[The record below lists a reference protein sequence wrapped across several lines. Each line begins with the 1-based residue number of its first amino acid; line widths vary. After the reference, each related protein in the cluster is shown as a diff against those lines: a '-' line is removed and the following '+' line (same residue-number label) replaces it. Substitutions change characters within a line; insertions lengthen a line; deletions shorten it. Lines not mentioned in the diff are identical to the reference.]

1 MTMSLDD
8 HESAPGAQTGRA
20 RQQCIY
26 SLLRGYAVSFKKTH
40 PVRTSCITL
49 RPESKTPDLNI
60 LNFSDRY
67 ILAIPVYIK
76 ALRKYY
82 IKLK

>member
-1 MTMSLDD
+1 MR
-8 HESAPGAQTGRA
+8 APLAPKRA
-20 RQQCIY
+20 EPDTNVYTLSCVATR
-26 SLLRGYAVSFKKTH
+26 SLLKKTH
-40 PVRTSCITL
+40 PGPDHCITL